1 MRLCCLEA
9 VKEDSNKYFD
19 KVSEFLNKNGREDAL
34 FNCLVVNNDDV
45 KLAVAGCLLVIP
57 EDELESEEI
66 SKICR
71 SMSLCKNIS
80 AGETELIL
88 STFYWIVTKF
98 SSNNPN
104 DSPSASIF

>member
-9 VKEDSNKYFD
+9 ERKNNDYFD
-19 KVSEFLNKNGREDAL
+19 KVSDFLNKNGREDAL

-57 EDELESEEI
+57 EDELEAEEI

-71 SMSLCKNIS
+71 
-80 AGETELIL
+80 
-88 STFYWIVTKF
+88 
-98 SSNNPN
+98 
-104 DSPSASIF
+104 